1 MVKVKH
7 MGSTNQNNSIHW
19 FNLNA
24 VQIRVL
30 GNHLDNTRPTKPVLE
45 MENVDFLPSPA
56 DNQNYLH
63 DITAIATRVV
73 IKHIPAF
80 NIFKDVTVHHIPHK
94 YSEVMKQKS
103 QQVPL
108 GLLFKNENVNEEM
121 IDILQ
126 QLHNKY
132 LPVDRDEIDGQEV
145 VTILERLF
153 FGGDQLTNERA
164 NNCKDARSD
173 GDTQFEW
180 LEGFFQ

>member
-1 MVKVKH
+1 
-7 MGSTNQNNSIHW
+7 
-19 FNLNA
+19 
-24 VQIRVL
+24 
-30 GNHLDNTRPTKPVLE
+30 

-103 QQVPL
+103 QQVHL
-108 GLLFKNENVNEEM
+108 AFFSRMKNVNEEM

-153 FGGDQLTNERA
+153 LVGPAYR
-164 NNCKDARSD
+164 
-173 GDTQFEW
+173 
-180 LEGFFQ
+180 

>member
-1 MVKVKH
+1 MLRGDSTSRGEFHIKMGGFHMRGGIPHQRGDSTHEHNLDLMVKVKH

-24 VQIRVL
+24 VQIRVI

-94 YSEVMKQKS
+94 YSEDMKQKS
-103 QQVPL
+103 QQVKL
-108 GLLFKNENVNEEM
+108 SC
-121 IDILQ
+121 D
-126 QLHNKY
+126 
-132 LPVDRDEIDGQEV
+132 
-145 VTILERLF
+145 
-153 FGGDQLTNERA
+153 
-164 NNCKDARSD
+164 
-173 GDTQFEW
+173 
-180 LEGFFQ
+180 